1 MGVNCVESGDNSA
14 LSLGNFLNTLK
25 AGYDHNFFNE
35 QLSGYSKHVET
46 QDLRNAG
53 LKITHPRL
61 RILEILETCGV
72 KHMTAEAVYKQLLD
86 HHDDI
91 GLATVYRVLNQ
102 FESAGILVRHNF
114 EGGMS
119 VYELD
124 RGGHHD
130 HMVCVETG
138 KVIEFE
144 SPEIE
149 RLQREIAASHGYDLD
164 DHKLVLYVRPKGHP
178 QGKTRS

>member
-1 MGVNCVESGDNSA
+1 MDTSSTNDI
-14 LSLGNFLNTLK
+14 
-25 AGYDHNFFNE
+25 
-35 QLSGYSKHVET
+35 SGYLKNVET

-124 RGGHHD
+124 RGGPHD

-164 DHKLVLYVRPKGHP
+164 DHRLVLYVRPKVHS
-178 QGKTRS
+178 QGKLRS